1 MRNILLLF
9 IALFSFGFAQ
19 AQDCSGADHTV
30 LASNYLY
37 NPSVLTVTAGETI
50 AFLNEGG
57 FHNVN
62 GVSSTLTTST
72 WSNPETFSLGAN
84 SGSAGG
90 VCMGTITLNT
100 PGTYNYDC
108 SIGSHAAN
116 GMVASIIVEAASS
129 AIPTDNASDPTLDAG
144 DVVSIYGGSYDN
156 IANNYNPFWNQSGS
170 VDPSY
175 DPGTGNLVLQY
186 ANFNYQGTD
195 VASSDLSGMTHL
207 HLDVWVAADNDRM
220 LKVTPISGG
229 SGVGEFLVEVPLTP
243 GSWNS
248 VDLTKAAF
256 EGMTWEQVF
265 QMKFD
270 GAFNADGSAN
280 GAGWDVYLDNIY
292 FWNDGTGSGPPSGA
306 TYDVTFNVNTANITV
321 GSNGMFVGGGDYF
334 GGAQGNPMTD
344 ADEDGIWTATVAVP
358 EGYSGNYVFLNS
370 PNDNGDWN
378 AKENLVGLP
387 CADGPFSDRLL
398 PPVNSDTTLSTCF
411 GQCTTDGSCEAPATT
426 YAVTFQVDMAD
437 AGLVGDEIIY
447 VTGSFDGWA
456 GAGDNVLTNDGT
468 NDVYTGVVNLV
479 PGSYEFKYL
488 INGWGGDEQN
498 IGGTACDFVPGDAN
512 GNRGFALGEADLVL
526 DVQCF
531 DFCGTCEEQNNQE
544 TFDITWTVNMSNE
557 EVSTQGVFLA
567 GGGNFGNPGDNPLT
581 DNGDG
586 TWTITQT
593 VPEGF
598 TSFYIFTNGAC
609 GDYSCKEQLGGLP
622 CGDPANFND
631 RQVVNITADTT
642 FNFCFGECGTD
653 GNCEGGD
660 GGGGDD
666 PTGPTDNAADPT
678 LDAGD
683 VVSIYGGSYDNIA
696 NNYNPFWNQSGSV
709 DPSYDPGTGNLVLQ
723 YANFNYQ
730 GTDVASSDLSGMTHL
745 HLDVWV
751 AADNDRMLKVT
762 PISGGSGV
770 GEFLVEVPLTPG
782 SWNSVDLTKAAFEGM
797 TWEQV
802 FQMKFDGAFN
812 ADGSANGAGWDVYLD
827 NIYFWNDGTGSGPPS
842 GATYDVTFNVNTA
855 NITVGS
861 NGMFV
866 GGGDYFGGAQG
877 NPMTDADE
885 DGIWTATVAVP
896 EGYSGN
902 YVFLNSPNDNGDWNA
917 KENLVG
923 LPCADGP
930 FSDRLLP
937 PVNSDTTLSTCFG
950 QCTTDGSCEAP
961 ATTYAVTF
969 QVDMA
974 DAGLVGDEIIYVTGS
989 FDGWA
994 GAGDNVLTNDGTNDV
1009 YTGVVN
1015 LVPGSYEFKYLIN
1028 GWGGDEQ
1035 NIGGTACDFVPGD
1048 GNGNRG
1054 FALGEADLVLDVQ
1067 CFDVCGPCSN
1077 GGGGGPSDS
1086 LAVTF
1091 NVDMNNY
1098 GASFGFVNVAGTW
1111 NEFCAD
1117 CNQMTDEDE
1126 DGIWS
1131 TTIILPV
1138 GENYRYKFQVDS
1150 WADQEDLAPGDDPV
1164 GPCVVKQG
1172 GFTNRDLDVAGSD
1185 PIALDAVCWGS
1196 CFACIGTEDVAGC
1209 TDSAAANYNDAATAN
1224 DGTCL
1229 YDVTFSV
1236 NMSEYPLAAQDS
1248 VFVNGSFNGYC
1259 GGCNAMLDEDEDGI
1273 YMTTIQLATDY
1284 YEYKYTV
1291 NAWSAEENL
1300 AGAGACVTENFGF
1313 TNRVLQLFSNQS
1325 QDLVCWNS
1333 CADCEGGGD
1342 INGCTDSAAVNYSDL
1357 ATSDDGSCEYPVTFV
1372 VDMNEYAGT
1381 YAMVNLNGNFAGWCG
1396 NCIEMTDENSDNVY
1410 EVTVNLT
1417 VGVIE
1422 YKFTVDGWTDQETFA
1437 EGTSC
1442 TSTIDGFTNRTID
1455 VTGAAS
1461 LDAVCWNS
1469 CYACDVA
1476 TGCTDEGALNYD
1488 DTAIA
1493 DDGSCSYEVT
1503 LRLDMSTSA
1512 ISEAGVHVAGAFQG
1526 WDPGTTPMSTPGLD
1540 LYEYT
1545 VQLNNGSYQYIFING
1560 NAWEG
1565 QETVQAECGVDNGQG
1580 GLNREFTV
1588 AGSNMVIDVVC
1599 FGSCTACAGC
1609 TDPLSAEFSPF
1620 AGEDDGSCAT
1630 PLVFGCTYADADN
1643 YNAAASSEDGS
1654 CIFSGAS
1661 DCPTDIDG
1669 DGSTAVG
1676 DLLVILGA
1684 FGQTC
1689 SE

>member
-129 AIPTDNASDPTLDAG
+129 AVPTDNAADPTLDAG

-207 HLDVWVAADNDRM
+207 HVDVWVAADNDRM

-378 AKENLVGLP
+378 AKENLVDLP
-387 CADGPFSDRLL
+387 CANGPFSDRLL

-468 NDVYTGVVNLV
+468 D
-479 PGSYEFKYL
+479 
-488 INGWGGDEQN
+488 
-498 IGGTACDFVPGDAN
+498 
-512 GNRGFALGEADLVL
+512 
-526 DVQCF
+526 
-531 DFCGTCEEQNNQE
+531 
-544 TFDITWTVNMSNE
+544 
-557 EVSTQGVFLA
+557 
-567 GGGNFGNPGDNPLT
+567 
-581 DNGDG
+581 
-586 TWTITQT
+586 
-593 VPEGF
+593 
-598 TSFYIFTNGAC
+598 
-609 GDYSCKEQLGGLP
+609 
-622 CGDPANFND
+622 
-631 RQVVNITADTT
+631 
-642 FNFCFGECGTD
+642 
-653 GNCEGGD
+653 
-660 GGGGDD
+660 
-666 PTGPTDNAADPT
+666 
-678 LDAGD
+678 
-683 VVSIYGGSYDNIA
+683 
-696 NNYNPFWNQSGSV
+696 
-709 DPSYDPGTGNLVLQ
+709 
-723 YANFNYQ
+723 
-730 GTDVASSDLSGMTHL
+730 
-745 HLDVWV
+745 
-751 AADNDRMLKVT
+751 
-762 PISGGSGV
+762 
-770 GEFLVEVPLTPG
+770 
-782 SWNSVDLTKAAFEGM
+782 
-797 TWEQV
+797 
-802 FQMKFDGAFN
+802 
-812 ADGSANGAGWDVYLD
+812 
-827 NIYFWNDGTGSGPPS
+827 
-842 GATYDVTFNVNTA
+842 
-855 NITVGS
+855 
-861 NGMFV
+861 
-866 GGGDYFGGAQG
+866 
-877 NPMTDADE
+877 
-885 DGIWTATVAVP
+885 
-896 EGYSGN
+896 
-902 YVFLNSPNDNGDWNA
+902 
-917 KENLVG
+917 
-923 LPCADGP
+923 
-930 FSDRLLP
+930 
-937 PVNSDTTLSTCFG
+937 
-950 QCTTDGSCEAP
+950 
-961 ATTYAVTF
+961 
-969 QVDMA
+969 
-974 DAGLVGDEIIYVTGS
+974 
-989 FDGWA
+989 
-994 GAGDNVLTNDGTNDV
+994 DV

-1067 CFDVCGPCSN
+1067 CFDVCGPCNN

-1209 TDSAAANYNDAATAN
+1209 TDSAAANYNEAATAN